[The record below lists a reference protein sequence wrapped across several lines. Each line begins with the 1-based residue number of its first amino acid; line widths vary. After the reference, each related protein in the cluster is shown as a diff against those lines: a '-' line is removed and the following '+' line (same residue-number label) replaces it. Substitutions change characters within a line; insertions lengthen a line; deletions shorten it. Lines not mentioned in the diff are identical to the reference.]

1 MMPRRSSSAGSSRP
15 AIPPEAERFGT
26 PIITLLSDFGLEDGY
41 VAGMKGV
48 ILSRCPQARIVD
60 VTHQVP
66 PFDIRSGSYVLK
78 TVFDAFPPGTIH
90 LAVVD
95 PGVGTD
101 RRALAVK
108 LGCGRILIGPDNG
121 LLSWVLG
128 TRSDWES
135 RSLENPE
142 SWQPVLSHTFHGRDL
157 FAPVAAHLACGLPF
171 DLLGPACSPQAVSWI
186 RAERRGQ
193 QLQGEVVH
201 VDHFGNLITNITLE
215 DLGGPEEAARWRLTI
230 PGIVTL
236 ETLQRTY
243 GDLAVGEAAAI
254 IGSSGHLEIA
264 VNQGS
269 AAGILSVATG
279 TKVAAFRM
287 GADKERS

>member
-1 MMPRRSSSAGSSRP
+1 MPRRSSSAGSSVSAR
-15 AIPPEAERFGT
+15 PPEAERFET
-26 PIITLLSDFGLEDGY
+26 PIVTLLSDFGLEDGY

-48 ILSRCPQARIVD
+48 ILSRCPGARIVD

-66 PFDIRSGSYVLK
+66 PYDIRSGSYVLK

-128 TRSDWES
+128 MRSDWES

-157 FAPVAAHLACGLPF
+157 FAPVAAHLASGLPF
-171 DLLGPACSPQAVSWI
+171 DLLGPRCSPQTAPWI
-186 RAERRGQ
+186 RVERRGRE
-193 QLQGEVVH
+193 LLGEVVH
-201 VDHFGNLITNITLE
+201 VDHFGNLITNITRE
-215 DLGGPEEAARWRLTI
+215 DLGGPEELARWGMTV

-236 ETLQRTY
+236 PTLRVTY
-243 GDLAVGEAAAI
+243 GDFSVGEAAAI

-264 VNQGS
+264 VNQGN
-269 AAGILSVATG
+269 AARILSMATG
-279 TKVAAFRM
+279 TKVAAFRT
-287 GADKERS
+287 GADEARS

>member
-1 MMPRRSSSAGSSRP
+1 MPRRSSSAGSSVSTRP
-15 AIPPEAERFGT
+15 PKTERFEI
-26 PIITLLSDFGLEDGY
+26 PIVTLLSDFGLEDGY

-48 ILSRCPQARIVD
+48 ILSRCPRARIVD

-78 TVFDAFPPGTIH
+78 TVFDVFPPGTIH

-121 LLSWVLG
+121 LLSWVLAI
-128 TRSDWES
+128 RPDWES

-142 SWQPVLSHTFHGRDL
+142 PWGAVLSRTFHGRDL
-157 FAPVAAHLACGLPF
+157 FAPVAAHLACGFPF
-171 DLLGPACSPQAVSWI
+171 ELLGPACSPERAPWI
-186 RAERRGQ
+186 RPERRSQ
-193 QLQGEVVH
+193 EVLGEVVH
-201 VDHFGNLITNITLE
+201 VDHFGNLITNITRE
-215 DLGGPEEAARWRLTI
+215 DLGGPQELGHWGVAV
-230 PGIVTL
+230 PGILTL
-236 ETLQRTY
+236 PTLTGTY
-243 GDLAVGEAAAI
+243 GDLSVGEAAAI
-254 IGSSGHLEIA
+254 VGSSGHIEIA

-269 AAGILSVATG
+269 AARILSAATG
-279 TKVAAFRM
+279 TKVAAFRT
-287 GADKERS
+287 GARGAGS